1 MISAF
6 GAILLIAA
14 GGYAGFSAL
23 EHLRTALR
31 SAETILDASRDMRT
45 EILVTGHPFRS
56 CWSDWGRGIRAFPGC
71 RKRFHAR
78 SGVLVS
84 LGLDGEHSLCRAAQ
98 GAGRAASSAGDAALL
113 RHGAGAGARCVGRFG
128 PGSCAMRCREKDR
141 AAVRLYP
148 SLALP
153 RLSSCRSASLVFT
166 FSAGFVANC
175 RRVIIE
181 I

>member
-45 EILVTGHPFRS
+45 EILCHRTPLPQLLERLGARYPRLFPDAENACMLVREFSFLSVWTAS
-56 CWSDWGRGIRAFPGC
+56 IRC
-71 RKRFHAR
+71 
-78 SGVLVS
+78 
-84 LGLDGEHSLCRAAQ
+84 
-98 GAGRAASSAGDAALL
+98 AALPKALEEPLL
-113 RHGAGAGARCVGRFG
+113 RLGAQLCSGTEPEQALDALDASVRLVRD
-128 PGSCAMRCREKDR
+128 ALREKDR

-148 SLALP
+148 SL
-153 RLSSCRSASLVFT
+153 SLA
-166 FSAGFVANC
+166 AGCLLAVLLL
-175 RRVIIE
+175 
-181 I
+181 

>member
-45 EILVTGHPFRS
+45 EILCHRTPLPQLLERLGARYPRLFPDAENASMLVREFSFLSVWTAS
-56 CWSDWGRGIRAFPGC
+56 IRCAALP
-71 RKRFHAR
+71 K
-78 SGVLVS
+78 VLEEP
-84 LGLDGEHSLCRAAQ
+84 LLR
-98 GAGRAASSAGDAALL
+98 AGDAALL
-113 RHGAGAGARCVGRFG
+113 RHGARSRR
-128 PGSCAMRCREKDR
+128 SMRWTFRSGLVRDALREKDR

-148 SLALP
+148 SLGLA
-153 RLSSCRSASLVFT
+153 
-166 FSAGFVANC
+166 AGCLLAVLLL
-175 RRVIIE
+175 
-181 I
+181 

>member
-45 EILVTGHPFRS
+45 EILCHRTPLERLGARYPRLFPDAENACMLVREFSFLSVWTAS
-56 CWSDWGRGIRAFPGC
+56 IRC
-71 RKRFHAR
+71 
-78 SGVLVS
+78 
-84 LGLDGEHSLCRAAQ
+84 
-98 GAGRAASSAGDAALL
+98 AALPKPLEEPLL
-113 RHGAGAGARCVGRFG
+113 RLGTQLSSGAEPEQALDALDASVRLVRD
-128 PGSCAMRCREKDR
+128 ALREKDR

-148 SLALP
+148 SLGLA
-153 RLSSCRSASLVFT
+153 
-166 FSAGFVANC
+166 AGCLIAVLLL
-175 RRVIIE
+175 
-181 I
+181 

>member
-45 EILVTGHPFRS
+45 EILCHRTPLPQLLERLGARYPRLFPDAENASMLVREFSFLSSGRRAFAVPRCPRCWIRFFGWGRSSAPARSRSRRSMRWTFRS
-56 CWSDWGRGIRAFPGC
+56 G
-71 RKRFHAR
+71 
-78 SGVLVS
+78 LV
-84 LGLDGEHSLCRAAQ
+84 R
-98 GAGRAASSAGDAALL
+98 DAL
-113 RHGAGAGARCVGRFG
+113 
-128 PGSCAMRCREKDR
+128 REKDR

-148 SLALP
+148 SLGLA
-153 RLSSCRSASLVFT
+153 
-166 FSAGFVANC
+166 AGCLLAVLLL
-175 RRVIIE
+175 
-181 I
+181 